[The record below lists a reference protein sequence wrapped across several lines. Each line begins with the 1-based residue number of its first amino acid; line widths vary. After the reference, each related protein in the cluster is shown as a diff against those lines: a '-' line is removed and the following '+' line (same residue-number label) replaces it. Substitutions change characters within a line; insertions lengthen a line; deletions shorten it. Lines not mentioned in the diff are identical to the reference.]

1 MLDVRHSV
9 FVLGF
14 AGVGKSKVWGT
25 LNRTYK
31 NQGKK
36 PSAIDLDPKAVTNNE
51 LFGIINPSTR
61 EWKDGKHNSSWG
73 LIKNIQ
79 RWTNLDFSCCV
90 FSVLHVA
97 LCTSTGLF
105 SVIMR
110 DLANMSGDGP
120 KWIVLDGDIDPM
132 WIESL
137 NTVMDDN
144 KVLTLASNER
154 IPLTPSMRL
163 IFEISHLRTATPA
176 TVSRAGILF
185 INPQDLGWIP

>member
-1 MLDVRHSV
+1 MC
-9 FVLGF
+9 VLC
-14 AGVGKSKVWGT
+14 A
-25 LNRTYK
+25 
-31 NQGKK
+31 
-36 PSAIDLDPKAVTNNE
+36 SA
-51 LFGIINPSTR
+51 
-61 EWKDGKHNSSWG
+61 
-73 LIKNIQ
+73 
-79 RWTNLDFSCCV
+79 
-90 FSVLHVA
+90 
-97 LCTSTGLF
+97 GLF

>member
-1 MLDVRHSV
+1 MLR
-9 FVLGF
+9 FV
-14 AGVGKSKVWGT
+14 
-25 LNRTYK
+25 
-31 NQGKK
+31 
-36 PSAIDLDPKAVTNNE
+36 
-51 LFGIINPSTR
+51 
-61 EWKDGKHNSSWG
+61 H
-73 LIKNIQ
+73 
-79 RWTNLDFSCCV
+79 
-90 FSVLHVA
+90 H
-97 LCTSTGLF
+97 STGLF

>member
-73 LIKNIQ
+73 LIKKYTKKVVKFRFQ
-79 RWTNLDFSCCV
+79 LLCLFCFTCCALYIYR
-90 FSVLHVA
+90 FVLCNHA
-97 LCTSTGLF
+97 
-105 SVIMR
+105 
-110 DLANMSGDGP
+110 
-120 KWIVLDGDIDPM
+120 
-132 WIESL
+132 
-137 NTVMDDN
+137 
-144 KVLTLASNER
+144 
-154 IPLTPSMRL
+154 
-163 IFEISHLRTATPA
+163 
-176 TVSRAGILF
+176 
-185 INPQDLGWIP
+185 

>member
-1 MLDVRHSV
+1 M

-73 LIKNIQ
+73 FDKKIFKE

-90 FSVLHVA
+90 FSVLYVRA
-97 LCTSTGLF
+97 LYICRF
-105 SVIMR
+105 
-110 DLANMSGDGP
+110 
-120 KWIVLDGDIDPM
+120 VLC
-132 WIESL
+132 
-137 NTVMDDN
+137 NH
-144 KVLTLASNER
+144 A
-154 IPLTPSMRL
+154 
-163 IFEISHLRTATPA
+163 
-176 TVSRAGILF
+176 
-185 INPQDLGWIP
+185 